1 MVGFVRSSVLVE
13 EVDQRAEA
21 VEVGA
26 VEGGILMQTQLPLLY
41 LRPRDALEMLPV
53 SRRTLS
59 NWQRRR
65 VIPFYRVGR
74 VILFKPCDIEE
85 ALERF
90 CVAAIGEP
98 KRRAAR
104 KSAIQV

>member
-1 MVGFVRSSVLVE
+1 
-13 EVDQRAEA
+13 
-21 VEVGA
+21 
-26 VEGGILMQTQLPLLY
+26 MQTQLPMLY
-41 LRPRDALEMLPV
+41 LRPQDVLEMLPV

-74 VILFKPCDIEE
+74 IILFKRCDIEE

-90 CVAAIGEP
+90 RVAAIGEP
-98 KRRAAR
+98 RQRATG
-104 KSAIQV
+104 KKAIQV

>member
-1 MVGFVRSSVLVE
+1 
-13 EVDQRAEA
+13 
-21 VEVGA
+21 
-26 VEGGILMQTQLPLLY
+26 MQTQLPMLY

-74 VILFKPCDIEE
+74 IILFKRCDIEE

-90 CVAAIGEP
+90 RVAAIGEP

-104 KSAIQV
+104 KISIQV